1 MAGDKEDLIK
11 QIKQQWVDFSNKKA
25 NMSTMNKDGAWQAT
39 SQGGLWEFPGGKV
52 EVDETIQQALVRE
65 LKEELDIIAECFE
78 PLVVIEHDYGDK
90 IVRLDVWLVTQFDG
104 VPVGCE
110 GQQVKWSTIDELTR
124 YEFPAANKKIIEKIF
139 SLRAAGLT
147 SDV

>member
-1 MAGDKEDLIK
+1 MSLVHVAVGVVLNSHNEVLIALRAK
-11 QIKQQWVDFSNKKA
+11 QA
-25 NMSTMNKDGAWQAT
+25 H
-39 SQGGLWEFPGGKV
+39 QGGLWEFPGGKV
-52 EVDETIQQALVRE
+52 EAYETIQQALVRE
-65 LKEELDIIAECFE
+65 LKEELDIIADCFK

-90 IVRLDVWLVTQFDG
+90 TVRLDVWLVTQFDG
-104 VPVGCE
+104 DPVGCE